1 VPLKRRGALLL
12 TIAAA
17 LAFAGQAGADG
28 DPASDVLFGQS
39 VFVPYP
45 PPGNEAVSAL
55 KRAVAAVYSHRFRI
69 KVAVIASPPDL
80 GAVPELYNKP
90 QQYAK
95 FLGAEIRSFYVGPL
109 LIAMPAGFGVYD
121 GGRSTAAE
129 DRVLATISMNAG
141 NVDELTRSA
150 ASAVQALRTAGALRS
165 KDILRPLAI
174 PLPAKVRRGEAAQLR
189 FGVSDD
195 SGFARLIVSVTRG
208 TRTVA
213 RLATGLRAVKPQGLQ
228 TVTWHVPRGLAARP
242 LHSCVVAR
250 DLAGN
255 RSRRSCASVTVR

>member
-1 VPLKRRGALLL
+1 VPIKRRGALLV
-12 TIAAA
+12 TIVAA
-17 LAFAGQAGADG
+17 LAFAAQAGADG
-28 DPASDVLFGQS
+28 DPASDILFGQN

-45 PPGNEAVSAL
+45 PPGQDAVSAL
-55 KRAVAAVYSHRFRI
+55 KRAVDAVYSKRFRI

-129 DRVLATISMNAG
+129 DRVLATIAMHAG
-141 NVDELTRSA
+141 NVAELTRSA
-150 ASAVQALRTAGALRS
+150 ASAVQALRAAGALRS
-165 KDILRPLAI
+165 KDIVRPLAI
-174 PLPAKVRRGEAAQLR
+174 PLPAKVQRGETARLR

-195 SGFARLIVSVTRG
+195 SGFARLTVLVTRG
-208 TRTVA
+208 ARTVA
-213 RLATGLRAVKPQGLQ
+213 RLGTGVRAVKPKGLQ
-228 TVTWHVPRGLAARP
+228 AVTWHVPKSLPRRP